1 MSELQDLLETQKY
14 GHQYF
19 VPRVGYKV
27 LVWSV
32 WGFFVCMLLLFLFV
46 FLRKFQVKKDPYK
59 IRVPYL
65 IQTTF

>member
-32 WGFFVCMLLLFLFV
+32 LGFFVYVVVVFV
-46 FLRKFQVKKDPYK
+46 CFFKEVSSKERSL
-59 IRVPYL
+59 
-65 IQTTF
+65 

>member
-1 MSELQDLLETQKY
+1 MSGLQNLLETQKY

-27 LVWSV
+27 LVWWV
-32 WGFFVCMLLLFLFV
+32 WGWFFFVFVFLFCVCVCV

-59 IRVPYL
+59 IIFP
-65 IQTTF
+65 